1 MRWAQHIEGEAGPGQ
16 PPSGGQRDERHT
28 RRRSVPGD
36 AAQRPRG
43 LANRPDGDRPNRPPT
58 ERAREAAD
66 VVGVQ
71 MAEEDEG
78 DTAHPEA
85 REAGIDRS
93 VGGTGVDQHHPTRTR
108 CGQYDGVALP
118 DVTRHDH
125 PPRGRPP
132 GRSEPGW
139 DDHDRSAREHRE
151 QQGAATA

>member
-28 RRRSVPGD
+28 GRRGVPGD

-43 LANRPDGDRPNRPPT
+43 LADRPDGDRPDRPPA

-66 VVGVQ
+66 VIGVQ
-71 MAEEDEG
+71 MAEQDEG

-93 VGGTGVDQHHPTRTR
+93 VGRTGVDQHHPARTCR
-108 CGQYDGVALP
+108 GQDDGIALP
-118 DVTRHDH
+118 DVARHDH
-125 PPRGRPP
+125 PPRGRPARRGEP
-132 GRSEPGW
+132 GR
-139 DDHDRSAREHRE
+139 DDHDRGAREHGE
-151 QQGAATA
+151 QHGAATA